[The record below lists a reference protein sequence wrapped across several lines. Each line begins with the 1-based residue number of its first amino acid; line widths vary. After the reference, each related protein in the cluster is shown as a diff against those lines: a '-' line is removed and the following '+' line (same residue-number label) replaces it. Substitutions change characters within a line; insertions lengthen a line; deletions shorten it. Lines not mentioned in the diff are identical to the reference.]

1 MFSMKSVTLAIPGQ
15 TSETNRLAWL
25 LAAAGVCLLAWLLF
39 IYNLGRES
47 MWHDEWITWEFVQQ
61 PDIAAFFSGFPNSTT
76 HPPLN
81 FLWAWL
87 WVKFVGTYELQVMR
101 LEAVILATLAVA
113 MAYRVGSDWF
123 RSRWVGLGAPAF
135 LATSGMLVYYAREMR
150 MYALVTLLALAS
162 WWLLWRL
169 VRGDAARGSAASPIK
184 KYGPPFFY
192 GASVALLLYAHYF
205 TGFIIVVQGLVVL
218 LLYRR
223 HLLRVLLAYVVAFV
237 LFLPWLPNAWQQ
249 LNASVSRSGGEQL
262 IPGGTTE
269 ATSLETLQVFVER
282 YSAGQPAFI
291 LALIALAF
299 ILGRGTSRAYRRHLT
314 IVGAWLFLTT
324 ALLFTVNLIT
334 TVYNPRYLM
343 TTLPALAL
351 GAGVAVDRLP
361 RPARA
366 GMVAVIIVVGVMGHS
381 EAFLPAHTPHRQLL
395 GVVANEYMPGDR
407 IWYNLDYGA
416 LGSSLSSEA
425 EYYVEY
431 VYPLLTPDKFIW
443 DAPDDLADVNAVP
456 RVWDIR
462 SQWIPVPEDVED
474 VLTRGRTIS
483 EEYGFNV
490 FKVRLYETPP
500 RGQRPTVFGDLFD
513 LLVGPMNTEYRP
525 GDAVKLKTWWRV
537 PEAVPLDYS
546 LGVYLRDAS
555 GAIIRQLDAGLTLD
569 DAPTSQ
575 WQPSTTF
582 ELFVPELTLP
592 PDLAPGEYSIWL
604 GVYYWEDRRLLEIS
618 APDESA
624 VDREVNIIRV
634 GRVVV
639 IP

>member
-1 MFSMKSVTLAIPGQ
+1 MAEHVTPIRAQPTCQ
-15 TSETNRLAWL
+15 TRTLIWL

-61 PDIAAFFSGFPNSTT
+61 PDIAAFFSGFPLSTT

-87 WVKFVGTYELQVMR
+87 WVKYVGTYELQVMR

-113 MAYRVGSDWF
+113 MAYRVGADWF
-123 RSRWVGLGAPAF
+123 RSRWVGIGAAAF

-150 MYALVTLLALAS
+150 MYALISLLALVS

-169 VRGDAARGSAASPIK
+169 AQGDAAGDRAASPFQ
-184 KYGPPFFY
+184 KYGSSFLY
-192 GASVALLLYAHYF
+192 GVSVALLLYAHYF
-205 TGFIIVVQGLVVL
+205 TGFVIIVQGLVAL
-218 LLYRR
+218 LFYRHHLY
-223 HLLRVLLAYVVAFV
+223 RVLLAYVAAFA

-249 LNASVSRSGGEQL
+249 LTLSVSRSGGETL

-269 ATSLETLQVFVER
+269 ATSLETLHVFVER

-291 LALIALAF
+291 LVLIALAF
-299 ILGRGTSRAYRRHLT
+299 ILGLGASRFYRRQLT
-314 IVGAWLFLTT
+314 LAGAWLFVTPV
-324 ALLFTVNLIT
+324 LLFTVNLIT
-334 TVYNPRYLM
+334 TLYNPRYLM

-351 GAGVAVDRLP
+351 VAGVAVDRLP
-361 RPARA
+361 RPARV
-366 GMVAVIIVVGVMGHS
+366 GMVTVIIVVGLMDHS
-381 EAFLPAHTPHRQLL
+381 QAFLPAHTPHRQLL
-395 GVVANEYMPGDR
+395 GVVASEYMPGDR
-407 IWYNLDYGA
+407 IWYNLHYGA
-416 LGSSLSSEA
+416 LGSSLSSEV

-443 DAPDDLADVNAVP
+443 DAPDDLVDVNAVS

-474 VLTRGRTIS
+474 VLTQGRSIS
-483 EEYGFNV
+483 EEYGFSV
-490 FKVRLYETPP
+490 FKVRLYEAQPRDQTP
-500 RGQRPTVFGDLFD
+500 TAFADLFE
-513 LLVGPMNTEYRP
+513 LLVGPMKTEYHP
-525 GDAVKLKTWWRV
+525 GDTIKLKTWWRV
-537 PEAVPLDYS
+537 QEAIPLDYS
-546 LGVYLRDAS
+546 LGVYLRNTE
-555 GAIIRQLDAGLTLD
+555 GAIISQLDLGLTFD

-604 GVYYWEDRRLLEIS
+604 GVYYWEDPRLLEIS

-624 VDREVNIIRV
+624 VDREVNIIRIGQV
-634 GRVVV
+634 MVNE
-639 IP
+639 